1 MANEGTQGKT
11 KAVWD
16 PRTHEIWVDLAIEQ
30 VRAGNRN
37 GTHLS
42 KQGWKIFIENFSN
55 ATGRKYDRK
64 QLKNHWDIVKKDW
77 QLWDSLLRGETGLG
91 WDMKRQTIE
100 ASNEW
105 WEAKLQKYPEAS
117 KFRVKGLEH
126 AFKLDE
132 LFRDVTATGAR
143 AWAPTS
149 GLMPPMYTT
158 STEDNVD
165 ATNSLDSEEANHGE
179 EVECRKRKEKTLE
192 PNRKKFK
199 KGKKKNNSTTSKLSK
214 QLDELCESV
223 KNRNSY
229 IRTDPPGCSVQEVV
243 EKLSTLPECEPM
255 SPLFKLGISLFTK
268 KANREI
274 FVALKEPTYQIQWLK
289 DQQH

>member
-1 MANEGTQGKT
+1 ME
-11 KAVWD
+11 
-16 PRTHEIWVDLAIEQ
+16 
-30 VRAGNRN
+30 
-37 GTHLS
+37 
-42 KQGWKIFIENFSN
+42 
-55 ATGRKYDRK
+55 
-64 QLKNHWDIVKKDW
+64 
-77 QLWDSLLRGETGLG
+77 
-91 WDMKRQTIE
+91 RQTIE

-105 WEAKLQKYPEAS
+105 WKAKLQKYLEPS
-117 KFRVKGLEH
+117 KFHVKGLEH

-149 GLMPPMYTT
+149 GLMSQMYTT

-179 EVECRKRKEKTLE
+179 EVECNKRKEKTLE
-192 PNRKKFK
+192 PNRKQFK

-255 SPLFKLGISLFTK
+255 SHLFKLGISLFTK
-268 KANREI
+268 KANIEI